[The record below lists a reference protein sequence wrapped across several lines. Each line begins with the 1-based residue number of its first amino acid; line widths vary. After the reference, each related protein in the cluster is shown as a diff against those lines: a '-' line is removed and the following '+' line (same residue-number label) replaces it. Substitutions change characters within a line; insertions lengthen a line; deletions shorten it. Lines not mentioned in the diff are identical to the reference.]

1 MKHSLTKLLLVGIL
15 LAATSCRAA
24 DTFEVTDDFLAYMK
38 QVINP
43 HNFGLKD
50 DGRFYPYTSP
60 RGWLIGY
67 EKPVI
72 DKTLFKK
79 GQSKDEA
86 ESILRKDIEQAAAEL
101 RAYMAKNYPAKPLG
115 TLSRKSREMLVD
127 HATTQGAANITPA
140 FYEAVINEN
149 WESLFKNFTYVR
161 WVEPSWTDVPKNK
174 AFIDRWMDTKD
185 RQRPAVPVCTETK

>member
-1 MKHSLTKLLLVGIL
+1 MKHLPKILLVIL
-15 LAATSCRAA
+15 LAAATSCRAA
-24 DTFEVTDDFLAYMK
+24 DFEITGDFFAHMK

-67 EKPVI
+67 EKPVT

-79 GQSKDEA
+79 GLSKNEV
-86 ESILRKDIEQAAAEL
+86 ETILRKDIEQAAADL
-101 RAYMAKNYPAKPLG
+101 REYMAKNHPAKPLG

-140 FYEAVINEN
+140 FYEAVTNEN
-149 WESLFKNFTYVR
+149 WDALFKNFIYIR
-161 WVEPSWTDVPKNK
+161 WVEPSWPDVPKNK
-174 AFIDRWMDTKD
+174 AFIDRWMDMKD
-185 RQRPAVPVCTETK
+185 RQRPAVPVCTGDE